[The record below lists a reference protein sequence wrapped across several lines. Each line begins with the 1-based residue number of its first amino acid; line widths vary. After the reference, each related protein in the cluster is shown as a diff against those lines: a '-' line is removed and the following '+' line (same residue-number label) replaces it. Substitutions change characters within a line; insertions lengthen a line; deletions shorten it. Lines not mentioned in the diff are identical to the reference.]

1 VEKLVTQSATP
12 VKWFVLDAE
21 AMVDIDTTG
30 EETLHQVLMSLA
42 KRGVT
47 IAISRA
53 NQSTASLL
61 AHYHLLKLISENRLY
76 PTNRHAI
83 AAFRRETGQTM
94 LKTTAE
100 K

>member
-1 VEKLVTQSATP
+1 
-12 VKWFVLDAE
+12 
-21 AMVDIDTTG
+21 
-30 EETLHQVLMSLA
+30 
-42 KRGVT
+42 VT

-61 AHYHLLKLISENRLY
+61 SHYHLLELIGENRLY

-83 AAFRRETGQTM
+83 AAFRRETGQTT